1 MSAGKVLE
9 APCVICNSR
18 HDLIV
23 DLGCMRGIIPREEG
37 AIGIAEGTTKDIALI
52 SRVNKPVSFIVTDF
66 RRDEQG
72 DLYAVLSRRAAQVK
86 CMENYLSRLAPGD
99 IIPARSD
106 LSFATLA
113 QARFTQSMSVA
124 ILSLNLSRLSRIR

>member
-1 MSAGKVLE
+1 MTEYLPEGYLFTTTENRSCIASFYSLSECMSAGKVLE

-72 DLYAVLSRRAAQVK
+72 DLYALLSRRAA
-86 CMENYLSRLAPGD
+86 
-99 IIPARSD
+99 
-106 LSFATLA
+106 
-113 QARFTQSMSVA
+113 
-124 ILSLNLSRLSRIR
+124 